1 MKNSTKLFT
10 LLKIGL
16 VIFLLQA
23 VLQYSAFLITDQI
36 IWAYQRM
43 VGTYTAS
50 WGSVFAYIF
59 FIFLFV
65 PHLIIFLL
73 LSFFTKLNHF
83 LITFILNGLAFA
95 PFIYTSMEYIINNNI
110 NAPNSVH
117 EIDPVLKIPAMILA
131 NLLVYLLLKNTRFN
145 QNNSEEN

>member
-10 LLKIGL
+10 LFKIGL

-43 VGTYTAS
+43 VGTYNAS
-50 WGSVFAYIF
+50 WGSFLNYIF
-59 FIFLFV
+59 YIFLFV

-95 PFIYTSMEYIINNNI
+95 PIIFIETINIIENTI
-110 NAPNSVH
+110 KISDSFNAH
-117 EIDPVLKIPAMILA
+117 IPAMILA
-131 NLLVYLLLKNTRFN
+131 NFLVYLLLKNTRFN
-145 QNNSEEN
+145 QNKIEENK